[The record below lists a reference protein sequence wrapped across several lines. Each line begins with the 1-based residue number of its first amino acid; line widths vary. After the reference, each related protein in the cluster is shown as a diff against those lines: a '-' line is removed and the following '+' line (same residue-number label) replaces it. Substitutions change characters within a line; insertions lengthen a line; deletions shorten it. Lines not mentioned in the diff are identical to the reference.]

1 MYLNIFL
8 SIQFL
13 SGGRCSARK
22 KRQAS
27 VCQTLAL
34 YVIVS
39 EPQKGNDLLK
49 RLRRRVNQNLKSAPM
64 PMTRLLRVK
73 QS

>member
-8 SIQFL
+8 SKQFL
-13 SGGRCSARK
+13 SGGNCSTQ

-34 YVIVS
+34 YVVVS
-39 EPQKGNDLLK
+39 EPQKRKDLLK